1 MQLSHN
7 RPVASARFDDPNLV
21 SCAGLVP
28 MVALAQHCGLGELA
42 DEHLT
47 VPTDKGSNAGAKVSA
62 LVAGMVAGADS
73 IDDMR
78 LLRHGA
84 MGTLFDRPYAPS
96 TLGSFLRGFAFG
108 HVRQLDAVAS
118 RLLGQLHARTP
129 LLAGIDGPVM
139 VDLDDTIIEVHGYAK
154 QGSGYGYS
162 GVRGLNA
169 LIATVTTTAAAPV
182 IVGQRLRKGACG
194 SPRGAARMIGD
205 TLATVARLRSS
216 AEATGKPLV
225 RMDSAFYGHPSVA
238 AAIRGGADV
247 SVTVRLD
254 PKVKAAIDAIDDDAW
269 TTIEYTDALYDETTQ
284 QWISRAEVAKIGFTA
299 FSSRKAAEQV
309 PGQTGG
315 APHPRPAPRTWS
327 GPADLVRHLA
337 FPRVLHHHRSGHHH
351 RRQDPP
357 RPRSHRTGPRRPQR
371 LRPGP
376 PTVRTI
382 FGQRR
387 LAGDGRHRVQ
397 PHPRRGHPR
406 RTQAGQGPHRDDP
419 PHPDHSPGADRILGP
434 TPHPAPT
441 AGLAVG
447 SSVEHPVQQSVS
459 STSADRRLT
468 RTPLPALDTKTP
480 QEQPDTEIGRSHAST
495 RRFKA
500 HNQSQLPTRTRSV
513 HPGLVRAVTA
523 LRSTR

>member
-28 MVALAQHCGLGELA
+28 IVALAQHCALGALA

-96 TLGSFLRGFAFG
+96 TLGSFLREFAFG
-108 HVRQLDAVAS
+108 HVRQLDAVAA

-169 LIATVTTTAAAPV
+169 LIATVTTTGAAPV

-254 PKVKAAIDAIDDDAW
+254 PKVKAAIAAIDDDAW
-269 TTIEYTDALYDETTQ
+269 TTIEYTDALYDEDTR
-284 QWISRAEVAKIGFTA
+284 QWVSRAEVAEIGFIA

-309 PGQTGG
+309 PGRLVVRRI
-315 APHPRPAPRTWS
+315 PDLRPAPGQGQQTLFDTWRFHAFFTTTDLDTVTADTTHR
-327 GPADLVRHLA
+327 GHAVIEQVHADLKDSALAHLPSGRINANAAWLVMAVIA
-337 FPRVLHHHRSGHHH
+337 FNLTRAAATL
-351 RRQDPP
+351 
-357 RPRSHRTGPRRPQR
+357 TGPK
-371 LRPGP
+371 LAKA
-376 PTVRTI
+376 RTATI
-382 FGQRR
+382 
-387 LAGDGRHRVQ
+387 
-397 PHPRRGHPR
+397 R
-406 RTQAGQGPHRDDP
+406 RTLITIPA
-419 PHPDHSPGADRILGP
+419 RI
-434 TPHPAPT
+434 A
-441 AGLAVG
+441 
-447 SSVEHPVQQSVS
+447 SS
-459 STSADRRLT
+459 ARRLT
-468 RTPLPALDTKTP
+468 LHLPRGWPWEAAWNTLFNNLFRRH
-480 QEQPDTEIGRSHAST
+480 QPIVA
-495 RRFKA
+495 
-500 HNQSQLPTRTRSV
+500 
-513 HPGLVRAVTA
+513 
-523 LRSTR
+523 